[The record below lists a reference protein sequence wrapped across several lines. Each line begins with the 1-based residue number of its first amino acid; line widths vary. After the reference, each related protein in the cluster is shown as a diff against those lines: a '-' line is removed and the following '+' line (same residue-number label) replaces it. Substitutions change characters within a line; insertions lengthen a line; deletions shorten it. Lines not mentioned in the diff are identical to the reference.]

1 MTGAMKFSQRTKGF
15 LFISLFFLASLAVVA
30 RDDSRRD
37 GSIPYSDT
45 VDLKAFATS
54 IITGVQDNYE
64 KARALLAWL
73 GTHFEWKYTDYQNR
87 SVQEI
92 IARKGGN
99 CFELAT
105 VYMALLK
112 ELNINYRPIA
122 EVNIQKPDEGRGQ
135 RAAQMVK
142 EKGNKASV
150 FGRQHNDHRWIEV
163 FDDHAREWVPADPTM
178 NIIGFDQWLKARA
191 WFGARHTIN
200 DEFSSEMIVPFGIF
214 VVSNEDK
221 AKMNENRTTYYLVDR
236 LDSLY
241 DHKLSH
247 LPSWGK
253 WISALQDLS
262 KVAKNAFEG
271 KENLQ
276 EHDGQIS
283 LLARIYQELRQ
294 EYRGVSSN

>member
-1 MTGAMKFSQRTKGF
+1 MRRTKDF
-15 LFISLFFLASLAVVA
+15 LLISFFLLASLAGGA
-30 RDDSRRD
+30 RCYSTPSGCAASLR
-37 GSIPYSDT
+37 YSDT
-45 VDLKAFATS
+45 VDLKVFATN
-54 IITGVQDNYE
+54 IIAGVQDNYE
-64 KARALLAWL
+64 KARTLLAWL
-73 GTHFEWKYTDYQNR
+73 GAHFEWKYTDYQNR
-87 SVQEI
+87 TVQQI

-122 EVNIQKPDEGRGQ
+122 EVNIQKPDEDRGR

-142 EKGNKASV
+142 EKGNKVSV

-163 FDDHAREWVPADPTM
+163 YDDHAKEWVPADPTM

-191 WFGARHTIN
+191 WFGERHTIN

-214 VVSNEDK
+214 VVSKDDK

-236 LDSLY
+236 LDALY
-241 DHKLSH
+241 GHRLSS
-247 LPSWGK
+247 LPSWSK
-253 WISALQDLS
+253 WVSALQVLS

-271 KENLQ
+271 KKNLQ
-276 EHDGQIS
+276 AYDSQIS
-283 LLARIYQELRQ
+283 TIAKIYQDLRQ
-294 EYRGVSSN
+294 EYKGLTR